1 MIGTPEDSDFISGT
15 SIGDPI
21 FAGIIGTLL
30 LSQKY
35 GVSRSGFKLNLSF
48 HGFFGSIKNALKK
61 IMP

>member
-35 GVSRSGFKLNLSF
+35 GVTRSGFKFNLSF
-48 HGFFGSIKNALKK
+48 SGFLGSMKNALKK

>member
-1 MIGTPEDSDFISGT
+1 MIGT